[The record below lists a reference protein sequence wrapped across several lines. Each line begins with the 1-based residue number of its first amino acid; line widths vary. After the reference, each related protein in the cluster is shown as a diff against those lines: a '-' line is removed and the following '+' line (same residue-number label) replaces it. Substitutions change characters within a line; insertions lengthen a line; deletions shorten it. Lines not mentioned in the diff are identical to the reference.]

1 MDIDADIE
9 KRVSLFK
16 FIRDIPYKI
25 ALNSEEQD
33 YCCSTKSL
41 MLASL
46 LEREGLQ
53 TRQIICD
60 FNWVDMPLP
69 EAVLSLPYMVEETT
83 HQFLQVLIPETEDWI
98 NCDPTWDS
106 GMKKCGFEISK
117 WDGLHNT
124 RLAVVPT
131 RIYSPQES
139 LDLIE
144 SFKNEGFITRHM
156 AYHHVFYQAINDWL
170 RASRS

>member
-16 FIRDIPYKI
+16 FISDIPYKI

-46 LEREGLQ
+46 LEREGLK

-83 HQFLQVLIPETEDWI
+83 HQF
-98 NCDPTWDS
+98 
-106 GMKKCGFEISK
+106 
-117 WDGLHNT
+117 
-124 RLAVVPT
+124 
-131 RIYSPQES
+131 
-139 LDLIE
+139 
-144 SFKNEGFITRHM
+144 
-156 AYHHVFYQAINDWL
+156 
-170 RASRS
+170 RS